1 MSDEHGTTR
10 RGFLTTTAVGGA
22 ALAFGCNT
30 LPSDFAVIEG
40 PRQLPPPFI
49 GTGRPDDAQVE
60 RERGWTPG
68 PVIRAW
74 RDPGRGLAIRLDAL
88 TRSLQVEDPLG
99 RGGRFPISHLSA
111 GRAPD
116 LIRQLFGETT
126 LSEVRAAA
134 RSL

>member
-74 RDPGRGLAIRLDAL
+74 RDPGRGLAIRLE
-88 TRSLQVEDPLG
+88 RFG
-99 RGGRFPISHLSA
+99 RGQFRRCCRFQLVQREQIVIGMDGGR
-111 GRAPD
+111 RASCNC
-116 LIRQLFGETT
+116 Q
-126 LSEVRAAA
+126 
-134 RSL
+134 